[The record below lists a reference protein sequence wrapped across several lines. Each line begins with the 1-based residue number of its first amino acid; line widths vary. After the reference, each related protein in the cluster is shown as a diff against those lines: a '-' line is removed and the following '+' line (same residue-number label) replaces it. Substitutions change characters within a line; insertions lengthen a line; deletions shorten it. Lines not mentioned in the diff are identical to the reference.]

1 MPYNYALRF
10 GNAVKIGV
18 THGRDV
24 AVRSIEHQRI
34 ANIGA
39 VIYGLPAVKGEL
51 LWIKQGLDEFD
62 RNALERWMKEK
73 LKKNRTKA
81 GAEWIYATPDV
92 LKFISDD
99 PFRLWQDEI

>member
-1 MPYNYALRF
+1 MPYNYTLRF

-39 VIYGLPAVKGEL
+39 VIYGLPAVKG
-51 LWIKQGLDEFD
+51 
-62 RNALERWMKEK
+62 
-73 LKKNRTKA
+73 
-81 GAEWIYATPDV
+81 
-92 LKFISDD
+92 
-99 PFRLWQDEI
+99 